1 MKVLS
6 TATVLL
12 VGALVVGGFNAL
24 SLLVVILV
32 AVAVGGAVRRAS

>member
-6 TATVLL
+6 TAAVLL

-32 AVAVGGAVRRAS
+32 AVAIGGAVRGAS